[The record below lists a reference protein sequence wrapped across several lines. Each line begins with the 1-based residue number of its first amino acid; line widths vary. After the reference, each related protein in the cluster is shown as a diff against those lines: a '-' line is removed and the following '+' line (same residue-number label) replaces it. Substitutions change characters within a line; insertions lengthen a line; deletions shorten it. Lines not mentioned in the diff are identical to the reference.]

1 MCVYSNSPMCL
12 IIDELD
18 AGIYEYLLG
27 ELLSVFEKGAKGQ
40 LIFTSHNLRALEMLN
55 KNSIVF
61 STINP
66 SNRYIH
72 LQNIKGNNNLRD
84 MHLTMTGTDNKV
96 CTNNS
101 IFLYFTLITPFT
113 NLVKLIISVKLD
125 FVSQCYGR
133 MNC

>member
-101 IFLYFTLITPFT
+101 ISFLYFTLSDMPGRLRLLAQIIYE
-113 NLVKLIISVKLD
+113 IIS
-125 FVSQCYGR
+125 
-133 MNC
+133 